1 MEQSE
6 RHKKLADYW
15 AREIKAGVKYKER
28 YAKSKEWE
36 EYKKMFRGD
45 WKENLVPVN
54 KVFSFG
60 RMTIARSYFRRPAVT
75 VTPKR
80 PEFEIHARVVEA
92 IDNYLIRECNLKYT
106 LKRALL
112 DAFCTGTGPIRPPQ
126 DVVIPWGY
134 RDFEDLPWICDVV
147 IRPLKDVREDQKYN
161 NYRAQIQG
169 KLERDKGP
177 LKTPI
182 APSDTNDDDR
192 YALLYEIRDAREK
205 KIIVISEGY
214 VLLEEED
221 ALQIEGLPW
230 EFIIPNP
237 DPDCFWGIPDVR
249 MMKAQQ
255 EELNEIR
262 TQASRHRRIALLKFL
277 YAKGALSKENLDK
290 LLGEFLGP
298 GIEVN
303 SDNVTAAVQL
313 LQPHVPP
320 DFANEALM
328 VLQDMRETLGF
339 SRNQLGEFAG
349 QRTPPTAA
357 ESLIVQAATEV
368 RIDERRDIT
377 ADVLANILRKW
388 NQYIFSFW
396 NRERIVRILGPNGV
410 RYWIRFTGEEI
421 RGEYTIT
428 VDPESGLPITRGL
441 RYQQAREL
449 FRLLLGNPYIDQTLL
464 HKLLLEQFEWIDPTW
479 PLIVKPEQF
488 RQTLPTPPEGAR
500 GRPQGAG
507 TPEEPETI
515 EEVIRRARV

>member
-1 MEQSE
+1 
-6 RHKKLADYW
+6 
-15 AREIKAGVKYKER
+15 
-28 YAKSKEWE
+28 
-36 EYKKMFRGD
+36 
-45 WKENLVPVN
+45 
-54 KVFSFG
+54 
-60 RMTIARSYFRRPAVT
+60 
-75 VTPKR
+75 
-80 PEFEIHARVVEA
+80 
-92 IDNYLIRECNLKYT
+92 
-106 LKRALL
+106 
-112 DAFCTGTGPIRPPQ
+112 
-126 DVVIPWGY
+126 
-134 RDFEDLPWICDVV
+134 
-147 IRPLKDVREDQKYN
+147 
-161 NYRAQIQG
+161 
-169 KLERDKGP
+169 